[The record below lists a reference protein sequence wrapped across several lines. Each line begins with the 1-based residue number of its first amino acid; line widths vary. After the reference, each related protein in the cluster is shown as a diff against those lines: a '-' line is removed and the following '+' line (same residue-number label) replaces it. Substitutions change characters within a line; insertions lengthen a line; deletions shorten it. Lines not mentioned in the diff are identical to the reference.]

1 MAITECGKGH
11 IYDTEQYNECPY
23 CNSNRSVLN
32 FDENYLNSNGNKTIF
47 PEAMDNSNKTV
58 APEGFLKQKREEN
71 KTVGIFKKAYNI
83 EPVVGWLVCIEGPD
97 KGKDYH
103 LWARINTIGR
113 SENMDVC
120 IKGDSTISKEN
131 HARLAYDIKH
141 NNYQLIPADSTNN
154 IYVNDEPV
162 YIPVKLNAYD
172 EIEFGN
178 SKMLFIPLCGDKFK
192 WSNVLERK
200 E

>member
-1 MAITECGKGH
+1 MAITECGRGH
-11 IYDTEQYNECPY
+11 IYDMSQYNECPY
-23 CNSNRSVLN
+23 CNSSRI
-32 FDENYLNSNGNKTIF
+32 EYNYGDNNKTIS
-47 PEAMDNSNKTV
+47 PENNGNTNKTI
-58 APEGFLKQKREEN
+58 APDGYLRRKGEEN
-71 KTVGIFKKAYNI
+71 KTVGIFKKTYNI
-83 EPVVGWLVCIEGPD
+83 EPVVGWLVCIEGPER
-97 KGKDYH
+97 GKDYH

-120 IKGDSTISKEN
+120 IKRDTTISKEN

-178 SKMLFIPLCGDKFK
+178 SKMLFIPLCSEKFK
-192 WSNVLERK
+192 WSNVLDRK